1 MDYRLGIRNAPGNP
15 LRICQL
21 YPSESK
27 IVVLWQSNQFGQDVY
42 KWIPPTSLEAQSI
55 ATKEFTERIAAD
67 IELRAT
73 LSKEAGIE
81 TSGSLMRSVTRA
93 RRERRS
99 SDKLLFP

>member
-73 LSKEAGIE
+73 HRNVREPYAIRYASQ
-81 TSGSLMRSVTRA
+81 VRA
-93 RRERRS
+93 S
-99 SDKLLFP
+99 FVG